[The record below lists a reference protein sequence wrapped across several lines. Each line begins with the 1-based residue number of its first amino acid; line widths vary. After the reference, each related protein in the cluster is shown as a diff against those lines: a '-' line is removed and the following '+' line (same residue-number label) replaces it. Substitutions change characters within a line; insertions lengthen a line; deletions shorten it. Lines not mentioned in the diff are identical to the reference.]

1 MRNVGVIKI
10 IKSYKILYQV
20 SSHERFIAW
29 LRLTVGSSCAQLNL
43 NFKKGVCELHEREKK
58 HLLLKNIPDWRVLLC
73 SIENFQPSLDPTGLT
88 KSYLIGQCGSPNLGI
103 VFTGLDFQKMAE
115 RDGEGGGDQ
124 VGFFYYDW
132 AQSQYKW
139 TDANH
144 LKNFRVRKV
153 VRSSSEVKVS
163 GLNSS
168 HSF

>member
-1 MRNVGVIKI
+1 MG
-10 IKSYKILYQV
+10 
-20 SSHERFIAW
+20 
-29 LRLTVGSSCAQLNL
+29 
-43 NFKKGVCELHEREKK
+43 
-58 HLLLKNIPDWRVLLC
+58 LK
-73 SIENFQPSLDPTGLT
+73 

-124 VGFFYYDW
+124 IGFFYYDW